1 MGEIKAG
8 VVVVTEFCRPHTSK
22 FQGYIDY
29 INRTEAV
36 RNENTAKYNLYQDY
50 MGNPEKTTALFTA
63 EKDELTKEDKYE
75 LKEIFDKAQ
84 ENESIMWQTVISFDN
99 RWLKQN
105 GIINESDSLI
115 DEAGLKN
122 AARGGIR
129 RMLENENL
137 ENAIW
142 SAAIHFN
149 TDNIHIHVAT
159 VEPVPMREKK
169 EYVQYNYRYENGQEI
184 VFSDMLPDRKLLS
197 DIHRICFD
205 IHMELL
211 EKYGMNTDIVFSRP
225 NYCKIDLMVENQRG
239 DNLFMQGNELDLL
252 KDCLKKHGVEGGL
265 QGLLDISEAAGAR
278 YGITVKPTCDAKY
291 LEVGISSKSDNVDR
305 ILEYLEEKEGIS
317 PQECSFWG
325 DEYVG
330 IEEGIYG
337 SDSFMKT
344 EKTAAGEF
352 FDVSQVPGKRPEG
365 VVQLGG
371 GVERFLE
378 FLKEQA
384 QIE

>member
-1 MGEIKAG
+1 MKKKYKGIFFDWDGTAVLSRKAPVEEIVKAMGPLLDQKVNLVIVSGTTMENIAG
-8 VVVVTEFCRPHTSK
+8 GKLDSYF
-22 FQGYIDY
+22 
-29 INRTEAV
+29 
-36 RNENTAKYNLYQDY
+36 
-50 MGNPEKTTALFTA
+50 
-63 EKDELTKEDKYE
+63 TKEQLEHLY
-75 LKEIFDKAQ
+75 L
-84 ENESIMWQTVISFDN
+84 
-99 RWLKQN
+99 
-105 GIINESDSLI
+105 
-115 DEAGLKN
+115 GLG
-122 AARGGIR
+122 RG
-129 RMLENENL
+129 
-137 ENAIW
+137 A
-142 SAAIHFN
+142 F
-149 TDNIHIHVAT
+149 
-159 VEPVPMREKK
+159 
-169 EYVQYNYRYENGQEI
+169 NYRYENGQEI

-197 DIHRICFD
+197 DIHWICFD

-352 FDVSQVPGKRPEG
+352 FDVSQIPGKRPEG

>member
-1 MGEIKAG
+1 MKKKYKAIFFDWDGTAVLSRKAPVEEIVKAMGPLLDQQVNLVIVSGTTMENIAG
-8 VVVVTEFCRPHTSK
+8 GKLASYF
-22 FQGYIDY
+22 
-29 INRTEAV
+29 
-36 RNENTAKYNLYQDY
+36 
-50 MGNPEKTTALFTA
+50 
-63 EKDELTKEDKYE
+63 TKEQLEHLY
-75 LKEIFDKAQ
+75 L
-84 ENESIMWQTVISFDN
+84 
-99 RWLKQN
+99 
-105 GIINESDSLI
+105 
-115 DEAGLKN
+115 GLG
-122 AARGGIR
+122 RG
-129 RMLENENL
+129 
-137 ENAIW
+137 A
-142 SAAIHFN
+142 F
-149 TDNIHIHVAT
+149 
-159 VEPVPMREKK
+159 
-169 EYVQYNYRYENGQEI
+169 NYRYENGQEL
-184 VFSDMLPDRKLLS
+184 VFSDMLPDGKLLG

-211 EKYGMNTDIVFSRP
+211 EKYGLNTDIVFSRP

-239 DNLFMQGNELDLL
+239 DNLFMQENELDLL

-265 QGLLDISEAAGAR
+265 QGLLDISCAAGER

-344 EKTAAGEF
+344 EKTADGEF
-352 FDVSQVPGKRPEG
+352 FDVSEVPGKRPEG

-384 QIE
+384 QLG

>member
-1 MGEIKAG
+1 MKKKYKAIFFDWDGTAVLNRKAPVEEI
-8 VVVVTEFCRPHTSK
+8 
-22 FQGYIDY
+22 
-29 INRTEAV
+29 V
-36 RNENTAKYNLYQDY
+36 RAMEPLLDQQVNLVIVSGTTMENISGGKLASY
-50 MGNPEKTTALFTA
+50 F
-63 EKDELTKEDKYE
+63 TKEQLEHLY
-75 LKEIFDKAQ
+75 L
-84 ENESIMWQTVISFDN
+84 
-99 RWLKQN
+99 
-105 GIINESDSLI
+105 
-115 DEAGLKN
+115 GLG
-122 AARGGIR
+122 RG
-129 RMLENENL
+129 
-137 ENAIW
+137 A
-142 SAAIHFN
+142 F
-149 TDNIHIHVAT
+149 
-159 VEPVPMREKK
+159 
-169 EYVQYNYRYENGQEI
+169 NYRYENGQEI

>member
-1 MGEIKAG
+1 MKKKYKGIFFDWDGTAVLSRKAPVEEIVKAMGPLLDQKVNLVIVSGTTMENIAG
-8 VVVVTEFCRPHTSK
+8 GKLDSYF
-22 FQGYIDY
+22 
-29 INRTEAV
+29 
-36 RNENTAKYNLYQDY
+36 
-50 MGNPEKTTALFTA
+50 
-63 EKDELTKEDKYE
+63 TKEQLEHLY
-75 LKEIFDKAQ
+75 L
-84 ENESIMWQTVISFDN
+84 
-99 RWLKQN
+99 
-105 GIINESDSLI
+105 
-115 DEAGLKN
+115 GLG
-122 AARGGIR
+122 RG
-129 RMLENENL
+129 
-137 ENAIW
+137 A
-142 SAAIHFN
+142 F
-149 TDNIHIHVAT
+149 
-159 VEPVPMREKK
+159 
-169 EYVQYNYRYENGQEI
+169 NYRYENGQEI

-197 DIHRICFD
+197 DIHWICFD